1 MSGPSW
7 VRRAWSVIGSARFL
21 AALQLMAIV
30 SGGILALAGDGSAAD
45 VIWALSAALALVPL
59 TWSVIQTLA
68 GKRVGVD
75 LIALLAIAAAL
86 ALGEYLA
93 AAIVALM
100 LAGGLA
106 LEEAAGNRAR
116 RELSALIA
124 RAPAFANRKRGELI
138 ETIPVGEVLPGDVV
152 IVRAGE
158 VVPVDG
164 TVEGAEAV
172 IDESALTGEPLPVLH
187 GPGSDVRSGTANA
200 GSAFDLL
207 ATRPAAESAYA
218 ALVRL
223 VRQAESQRAPFVR
236 MADRYSA
243 ILLPVTLVLATAAW
257 ALSGDPVRALAVL
270 VVATP
275 CPLILAAPVALLSGV
290 SRAARRGIIA
300 KGSGAIEQL
309 GRAHTVL
316 LDKTGTLTTG
326 APAMD
331 DITTA
336 GTLTPDQLLRLVAS
350 VEQMSPNVVGRAMVD
365 AALARSLTLSVPEG
379 VVEGAGMGVEGRV
392 DGHLVTAGSLRWLEQ
407 RNCADV
413 ASAAQLDGAPR
424 SRVLVGVDGRL
435 AGVVHLADALRD
447 DAAASIAGLR
457 AAGVSTVAILSGD
470 SEEATEEIGR
480 RLGVDAVYADLTP
493 EGKVDIVRAMRAGP
507 VVKPVVMVGDGIN
520 DAPALAAADVGI
532 AMAFGGATVSS
543 EAADV
548 VITLDRISRVAEAI
562 GIGRRSLY
570 IARQSVIVGMSLSGI
585 AMVVAAFGYIPPVAG
600 ALLQEAID
608 VAVIL
613 NALRALRA

>member
-152 IVRAGE
+152 VVRAGE

>member
-243 ILLPVTLVLATAAW
+243 ILLPVTLVLALSSQPHGTSCEGLPTDHPACA
-257 ALSGDPVRALAVL
+257 ALSAGCQYHATGTVRVGC
-270 VVATP
+270 VW
-275 CPLILAAPVALLSGV
+275 AAPRACGAAGAGAEVSAQGHAAATEGTGGT
-290 SRAARRGIIA
+290 SRAAGQPGCA
-300 KGSGAIEQL
+300 ACCNAAGS
-309 GRAHTVL
+309 
-316 LDKTGTLTTG
+316 
-326 APAMD
+326 
-331 DITTA
+331 A
-336 GTLTPDQLLRLVAS
+336 GVRSAS
-350 VEQMSPNVVGRAMVD
+350 HLFA
-365 AALARSLTLSVPEG
+365 
-379 VVEGAGMGVEGRV
+379 GRV
-392 DGHLVTAGSLRWLEQ
+392 ES
-407 RNCADV
+407 
-413 ASAAQLDGAPR
+413 S
-424 SRVLVGVDGRL
+424 S
-435 AGVVHLADALRD
+435 
-447 DAAASIAGLR
+447 
-457 AAGVSTVAILSGD
+457 
-470 SEEATEEIGR
+470 
-480 RLGVDAVYADLTP
+480 
-493 EGKVDIVRAMRAGP
+493 VR
-507 VVKPVVMVGDGIN
+507 
-520 DAPALAAADVGI
+520 
-532 AMAFGGATVSS
+532 
-543 EAADV
+543 
-548 VITLDRISRVAEAI
+548 
-562 GIGRRSLY
+562 
-570 IARQSVIVGMSLSGI
+570 
-585 AMVVAAFGYIPPVAG
+585 
-600 ALLQEAID
+600 
-608 VAVIL
+608 
-613 NALRALRA
+613 